1 MLERILSLMNQRGVT
16 AKKLTSDLGISNSAV
31 SDWKSGSKPSC
42 EVIVKLAKYFNV
54 TTDYILLGTLSNDTL
69 AIDDQSW
76 LDLIHSLPEDA
87 RNDFRGAMRL
97 YAELH
102 GIAVNKQSDQEK
114 AQALSG
120 TRAG

>member
-42 EVIVKLAKYFNV
+42 DVIVKLAKYFNV